1 MIDRPYMNISDQKMM
16 LLEEDFEGP
25 LKQVYGI
32 DKGGPSESG
41 PALAMA
47 ASPDL
52 SFPWRLS
59 TMLTDSEKFP
69 GGFQHLVSWIDH
81 GTAFKVHNRSEFT
94 KTILPK
100 YFRMTKY
107 SSFTRQ
113 LHAYSFVC
121 TRKGESRGG
130 CKPIDR

>member
-1 MIDRPYMNISDQKMM
+1 MTNRRTMM
-16 LLEEDFEGP
+16 LLDDEFDGRTMQVSSSDEGGS
-25 LKQVYGI
+25 V
-32 DKGGPSESG
+32 GGLPFQS
-41 PALAMA
+41 ATIA

-59 TMLTDSEKFP
+59 TMLTDSEKSP
-69 GGFQHLVSWIDH
+69 GGFQDIVSWIDD
-81 GTAFKVHNRSEFT
+81 GTTFKVHNRAEFT
-94 KTILPK
+94 KRILPT

-121 TRKGESRGG
+121 TRKGDSRGG
-130 CKPIDR
+130 CKPAE